1 MTIEVTGSGSSPSSS
16 LTTTSKDKDKEKDKL
31 QGLFSTF
38 LNTPGA
44 AGVEEDAESAGTQAK
59 DEFLAFVNLS
69 PAEKMRYSYLASK
82 GLDEASLAA
91 LPADEREKIEAEIRE
106 MIKAQ
111 FEENT
116 TGTPIA
122 AATAT
127 TTATATAGQAVI
139 ALQEKAPSVD
149 VNKSLLAYTS
159 NPTAAEVADE
169 PAEREQHSLLS

>member
-1 MTIEVTGSGSSPSSS
+1 MTTS
-16 LTTTSKDKDKEKDKL
+16 SKDKDKEKDKV

-38 LNTPGA
+38 LNSPGA
-44 AGVEEDAESAGTQAK
+44 AGVEEDAESEGTKAK
-59 DEFLAFVNLS
+59 NEFLAFVNLS
-69 PAEKMRYSYLASK
+69 PAEKMRYSLLAAK

-111 FEENT
+111 FEEKTN
-116 TGTPIA
+116 GTPIA

-127 TTATATAGQAVI
+127 TTATATATTAATAATATAGQAVI
-139 ALQEKAPSVD
+139 ALQEKAASVD

-169 PAEREQHSLLS
+169 PAERERHSLLS